1 MQVDDLII
9 RTVLS
14 PMNVHLGGSPT
25 DDAPA
30 IAQVHTSRMSAIAS
44 AGRARPAGRTRGQGR
59 DNSRELANRGWGDRR
74 FRDGLSTGPPFL
86 SRSWTGSKD
95 VKQT

>member
-25 DDAPA
+25 YDAPA

-44 AGRARPAGRTRGQGR
+44 AGRARPAGRTRGQVAIT
-59 DNSRELANRGWGDRR
+59 LANWHRGWGDRR
-74 FRDGLSTGPPFL
+74 
-86 SRSWTGSKD
+86 
-95 VKQT
+95 